1 MMTDSSSLLD
11 LNSLFAGRIGLTPSE
26 GGHLAE
32 CAVVCYD
39 TCGNAALPGLRVTG
53 RHNQQF
59 ALSGPA
65 VTNRM
70 RRTYA
75 DLQEATEYGACGI
88 AALAM
93 EACEGLTICER
104 AAKGGGGF
112 DYYLSPLG
120 DASEADSDN
129 FLASATATLE
139 VSGIL
144 QGTAV
149 DLQYRLNE
157 KIRQLRSQAQLLPC
171 FIVIVGF
178 SASTARIEPL

>member
-1 MMTDSSSLLD
+1 MADNPILN
-11 LNSLFAGRIGLTPSE
+11 LNSLFSGRPGLTPSE

-39 TCGNAALPGLRVTG
+39 NCEYRALPDLQTVG
-53 RHNQQF
+53 RHNQPF
-59 ALSGPA
+59 TLIGPP

-88 AALAM
+88 AVLLM
-93 EACEGLTICER
+93 EASEGLTICER
-104 AAKGGGGF
+104 ASKGSGGF
-112 DYYLSPLG
+112 DYYLTPLSAEQEL
-120 DASEADSDN
+120 DTDN
-129 FLASATATLE
+129 FLGTATAALE

-144 QGTAV
+144 EGNIV

-157 KIRQLRSQAQLLPC
+157 KRRQLQERPQLLPVY
-171 FIVIVGF
+171 IVVVGF
-178 SASTARIEPL
+178 STSTARMETL